1 MTDLEIRE
9 DIINTACVM
18 LQKGLVQGTGG
29 NFSARCA
36 QGFIITPS
44 GMDNTKLVPATCRSC
59 PLTARCWRESG
70 GLR

>member
-1 MTDLEIRE
+1 MTDLEIRA

-29 NFSARCA
+29 NFSVRCA

-44 GMDNTKLVPATCRSC
+44 GMDYTKLVHGDLP
-59 PLTARCWRESG
+59 
-70 GLR
+70 